1 MGTSRRTD
9 GSHFR
14 RKIRLHCLQLMRA
27 SVRFIA
33 SRVAGRLAAPEV
45 RSIATCGE
53 LKERAM
59 ISRLTV
65 LVAIF
70 AVPTTTTSSLTFAAS
85 SHHDALK
92 DTSST
97 WGATMAILPTLIPR
111 HQRTRQYGM

>member
-1 MGTSRRTD
+1 
-9 GSHFR
+9 
-14 RKIRLHCLQLMRA
+14 
-27 SVRFIA
+27 
-33 SRVAGRLAAPEV
+33 
-45 RSIATCGE
+45 
-53 LKERAM
+53 M

-97 WGATMAILPTLIPR
+97 WGAGNQSPATKGPAKTVCRPDGGR
-111 HQRTRQYGM
+111 RQGCRRCANLFRPFKPAA